1 MSDPGFP
8 LEDRA
13 EAGRRLASRLAGIRL
28 ERPVVL
34 AIPRGGVVLGCEIAG
49 ALDAELDIVT
59 PRKLKDE
66 HDPELALGA
75 VMHDGSVFLNEQVIA
90 ARAVGETYMRIE
102 KEAEIRESMRRFNTY
117 RGGRMYPSLEGR
129 DVIIVDDGIATGATM
144 FVAAGWVRKQE
155 PRRMTI
161 AVPVIPAEML
171 DSVRGQADELVYL
184 GAPVLFSG
192 IGQFYRNFPQVG
204 DEDVMR
210 MLNGFWDRERRK

>member
-1 MSDPGFP
+1 MPDPGFV

-13 EAGRRLASRLAGIRL
+13 EAGRLLASRLVETEL

-49 ALDAELDIVT
+49 ALGVELDIVT

-90 ARAVGETYMRIE
+90 ARAVDDAYIRTE
-102 KEAEIRESMRRFNTY
+102 KKSEIRESLRRFNAY

-129 DVIIVDDGIATGATM
+129 DIIIVDDGIATGATM

-155 PRRMTI
+155 PKRVTI

-171 DSVRGQADELVYL
+171 DSVRDQADEVVYL
-184 GAPVLFSG
+184 EAPALFFG
-192 IGQFYRNFPQVG
+192 IGQFYRNFPQVD
-204 DEDVMR
+204 DEEVMR
-210 MLNGFWDRERRK
+210 MLSNFWHRG